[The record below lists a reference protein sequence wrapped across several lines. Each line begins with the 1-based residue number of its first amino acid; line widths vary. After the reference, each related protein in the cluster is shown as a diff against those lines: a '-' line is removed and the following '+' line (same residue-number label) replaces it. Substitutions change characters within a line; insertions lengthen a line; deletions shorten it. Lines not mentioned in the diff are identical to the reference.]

1 MENNLQHENAE
12 LKARLR
18 AFAAIMRL
26 GRDAFEQPD
35 LTTVGVHIVNNSRTL
50 LAYESSCLA
59 DMRGKPVHCGGICAG
74 GGETA
79 YGIRRRREDIV
90 PESGFQRRNG

>member
-50 LAYESSCLA
+50 LAYEST
-59 DMRGKPVHCGGICAG
+59 CAYSATMDG
-74 GGETA
+74 LPRISA
-79 YGIRRRREDIV
+79 RQED
-90 PESGFQRRNG
+90 S

>member
-26 GRDAFEQPD
+26 GRDAFE
-35 LTTVGVHIVNNSRTL
+35 
-50 LAYESSCLA
+50 
-59 DMRGKPVHCGGICAG
+59 
-74 GGETA
+74 
-79 YGIRRRREDIV
+79 
-90 PESGFQRRNG
+90 